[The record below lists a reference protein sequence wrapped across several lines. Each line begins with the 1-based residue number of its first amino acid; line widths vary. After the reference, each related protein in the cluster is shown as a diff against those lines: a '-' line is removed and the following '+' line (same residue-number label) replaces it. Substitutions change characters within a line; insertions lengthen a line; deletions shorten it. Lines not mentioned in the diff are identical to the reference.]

1 MKYIKQFEMRRIYIL
16 LFVVVTTCISNAGIL
31 NTSGNIPLE
40 DSYLTTASCDEKL
53 KNLIISCHNFKT
65 PFNKKDIHAE
75 IEEEISD
82 GIYRVRLFVYSN
94 GENSTSSIGWI
105 ILDTK
110 KNILKDISL
119 DPESPVILKYNK
131 DFYKDYL
138 ENCLEKKVSS
148 SIETSIA
155 TNYDKIPVIH
165 FPFEYSYDFIN
176 DLTGTMHVNKTI
188 MHFISTLV
196 DSDTDLGNCCIARLP
211 STNHY
216 HYLLIFASDHVGE
229 RRFFLCILNNKY
241 KLTDRLLI
249 YKAKNISWKGRME
262 NSYLH
267 YIITGSNKIIL
278 TEMIAQPKKDIVIK
292 KKEYIFVDGKF
303 RLH

>member
-1 MKYIKQFEMRRIYIL
+1 M
-16 LFVVVTTCISNAGIL
+16 
-31 NTSGNIPLE
+31 PLE
-40 DSYLTTASCDEKL
+40 DSYFTAASCDEKL

-119 DPESPVILKYNK
+119 DPESPVTLKYNK
-131 DFYKDYL
+131 DSYKDYL
-138 ENCLEKKVSS
+138 ENCLEKKVPS

-249 YKAKNISWKGRME
+249 YKAKNISWKGRMV
-262 NSYLH
+262 NSYLY

-278 TEMIAQPKKDIVIK
+278 KEMIARPNKDIVIK
-292 KKEYIFVDGKF
+292 KKEYISVDGKF